1 MQEAEANRLAP
12 PMAAS
17 AAMPPRRGSHSP
29 GAALLRAA
37 SRQCNFLW
45 VGQREGYLFL
55 KKRYPSLAQRPFKA
69 RRAHRTQWG
78 VITLTAL
85 TDALTRAVRAQ
96 KKHPFGWRTEGML
109 LFQRYR
115 EISYRAKVLSVGMK
129 VSIISTMSIAPIIG
143 MIFLAMF
150 MIGTS
155 EIALAMKR
163 FAP

>member
-1 MQEAEANRLAP
+1 MGL
-12 PMAAS
+12 
-17 AAMPPRRGSHSP
+17 
-29 GAALLRAA
+29 
-37 SRQCNFLW
+37 
-45 VGQREGYLFL
+45 REGYLFL

-69 RRAHRTQWG
+69 RRTHRTQWG
-78 VITLTAL
+78 VIITLTAL

>member
-1 MQEAEANRLAP
+1 MQESEANRLAP
-12 PMAAS
+12 TMAANE
-17 AAMPPRRGSHSP
+17 AMPPRRDSHSA
-29 GAALLRAA
+29 GAAPLRAA
-37 SRQCNFLW
+37 SQQCNFLW
-45 VGQREGYLFL
+45 VGQREGYLFFR
-55 KKRYPSLAQRPFKA
+55 KRYPSLAQRPFKA

-78 VITLTAL
+78 ANSPAVL
-85 TDALTRAVRAQ
+85 TDALTHAVRAQ